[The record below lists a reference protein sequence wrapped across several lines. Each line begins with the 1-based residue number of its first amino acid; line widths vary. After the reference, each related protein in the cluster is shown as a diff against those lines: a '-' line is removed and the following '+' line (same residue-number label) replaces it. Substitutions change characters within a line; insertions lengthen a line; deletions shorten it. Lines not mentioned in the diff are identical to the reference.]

1 MSANVLIEPA
11 PLSGT
16 VAAIP
21 SKSMAHRMLI
31 LSALCSG
38 ITDVACDALS
48 EDIMATLRCLKALG
62 APAMATT
69 TGLRM
74 VPVTVGGIK
83 RSPKLD
89 VGESGSTLRFL
100 LPVIAALSCDATI
113 TGHGRLS
120 KRPLSPLDEQLGQHG
135 VTLSKAGA
143 FPLTVSGKL
152 TAGTFELPGNVS
164 SQHASGLLMAAPLL
178 DGDVTVLVQE
188 PVESRGYI
196 DLTIQ
201 ALDAFGVK
209 VHQER
214 VQADDQR
221 FLKLTVARDEQ
232 LVSPGNCIVEGD
244 WSNAAFWLAAG
255 AMGQEP
261 LTVSGLNAQ
270 SRQGDRAVM
279 AALSLMGARMGRATG
294 LVGATRDNLQG
305 RTIDVSG
312 IPDLVPPLAAVASVA
327 AGETRLANAARL
339 RLKESDRLKTT
350 SQAINALGG
359 SAVIDNDDLVI
370 SGVEQLSGG
379 TVDAANDH
387 RIAMMAAICAAYAQ
401 GPTLIQGADCVA
413 KSYPRFFE
421 DFRSLG
427 GIAMAGED

>member
-1 MSANVLIEPA
+1 MSTNALIEPS

-21 SKSMAHRMLI
+21 SKSMAHRMFI

-38 ITDVACDALS
+38 ITDVACHALS
-48 EDIMATLRCLKALG
+48 EDITATLRCLKALG

-74 VPVTVGGIK
+74 VPVTVGGTK

-100 LPVIAALSCDATI
+100 LPVIAALGCDTTI

-120 KRPLSPLDEQLGQHG
+120 KRPLAPLDEQLAQHG

-143 FPLTVSGKL
+143 FPLTMTGKL

-164 SQHASGLLMAAPLL
+164 SQYTSGLLMAAPLL

-209 VHQER
+209 VRQER
-214 VQADDQR
+214 VQADGQR

-270 SRQGDRAVM
+270 SKQGDRAVM
-279 AALSLMGARMGRATG
+279 AALSLMGARMGRTTG
-294 LVGATRDNLQG
+294 LVGATRDSLRG

-339 RLKESDRLKTT
+339 RLKESDRLQTT

-359 SAVIDNDDLVI
+359 RAIVDNDDLVI
-370 SGVEQLSGG
+370 TGVEQLKGG

-427 GIAMAGED
+427 GIATAGED